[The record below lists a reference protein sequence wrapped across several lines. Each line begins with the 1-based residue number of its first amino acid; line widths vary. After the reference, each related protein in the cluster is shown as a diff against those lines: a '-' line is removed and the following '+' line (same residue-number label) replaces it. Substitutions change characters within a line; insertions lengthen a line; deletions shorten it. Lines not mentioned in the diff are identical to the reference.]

1 MFKRDII
8 SLHENLVGTMIF
20 NDDISCVPQFI
31 SFVPK
36 DIQTMIKVDIFH
48 KKMLVY
54 TYVFTYYSCFV
65 GVIFLWFFFC
75 RYRTLDESIANS
87 SIYIPRSIAIVCN
100 SPM

>member
-65 GVIFLWFFFC
+65 GVIFL
-75 RYRTLDESIANS
+75 
-87 SIYIPRSIAIVCN
+87 
-100 SPM
+100 

>member
-36 DIQTMIKVDIFH
+36 DIRTMIKVDIFH

-54 TYVFTYYSCFV
+54 TYVRIYLLFMFRWCYFLVIFFVFV
-65 GVIFLWFFFC
+65 GTVPWM
-75 RYRTLDESIANS
+75 SQ
-87 SIYIPRSIAIVCN
+87 
-100 SPM
+100 